1 MSNEDPFYDVLNDV
15 KDQLK
20 DLNVKK
26 NNKNNN
32 NNNNNALSSASPE
45 VKEVYETVQDL
56 KTSLQLS
63 KPYLEPTE
71 LQKRESEISG
81 LENQYYVLLHNLN
94 NTTSTNNIS
103 DSIELQDHHATFA
116 NAGVLTE
123 DFNIPENEDMDA
135 QDKFTHLESQMLH
148 EQDDQLDQITKT
160 MQNLKTQAN
169 LMGSELQDH
178 TELLDSIDTNMS
190 TLQGKLKKSSQKLQ
204 WIYEKNKERYNTIC
218 IMLLIVVLIIL
229 LFLTIIA

>member
-15 KDQLK
+15 KNQLK
-20 DLNVKK
+20 DLNTEK
-26 NNKNNN
+26 NYSNG
-32 NNNNNALSSASPE
+32 LSSASPE
-45 VKEVYETVQDL
+45 VREVYETVQDL
-56 KTSLQLS
+56 KTSFQMS
-63 KPYLEPTE
+63 KPYLQPTE
-71 LQKRESEISG
+71 LQKRESEISR

-94 NTTSTNNIS
+94 NVSSTNNIS
-103 DSIELQDHHATFA
+103 DSIELQDQDTAFS
-116 NAGVLTE
+116 TE
-123 DFNIPENEDMDA
+123 HFNMPENDDMDT

-160 MQNLKTQAN
+160 MQNLRTQAN

-178 TELLDSIDTNMS
+178 TELLDSIDSNMN